1 MLSCASYGLIH
12 TTGLLI
18 DRKRLT
24 ADFKVLGCIMC
35 KEAVLQYRGL
45 NAE

>member
-24 ADFKVLGCIMC
+24 ADFKVLGYIMF
-35 KEAVLQYRGL
+35 KEAVLQRWCP